1 MAADLNTQEMHHGT
15 KSIKETHET
24 TSLTDHINRDCVCL
38 YHSGTRIQQKDRVG
52 VFLVDLY
59 SILFFSISVTLSK
72 VSNSLVEFRLNAFP
86 FLLNDIGLIVSPVF
100 SNQSINQ
107 SINNHG
113 ASEYRHSSRSLF
125 TLSTTVVGSEGFL
138 LILND
143 SEEGKQKTLN

>member
-1 MAADLNTQEMHHGT
+1 MAADLNTQEMHHRT
-15 KSIKETHET
+15 KSIKETHEKA
-24 TSLTDHINRDCVCL
+24 SLTDHINRDCVCL

-52 VFLVDLY
+52 VFLVALY
-59 SILFFSISVTLSK
+59 SVLFFSISVTLSK
-72 VSNSLVEFRLNAFP
+72 VSNSLVEFGLNAFP

-100 SNQSINQ
+100 RKTER
-107 SINNHG
+107 NNHG

-125 TLSTTVVGSEGFL
+125 TPSTTVVGSEGFL